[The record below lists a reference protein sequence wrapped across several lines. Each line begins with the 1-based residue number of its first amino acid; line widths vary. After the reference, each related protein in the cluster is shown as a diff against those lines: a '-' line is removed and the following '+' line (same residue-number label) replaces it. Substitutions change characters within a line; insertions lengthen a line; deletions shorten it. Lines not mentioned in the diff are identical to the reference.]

1 MRSCN
6 KPAGLPA
13 RGRAFA
19 SGGVRALWPDSPG
32 VLSAEF
38 KAAVINMNTNKRF
51 IVPALALLLLSL
63 TVAARADVRVPSLVG
78 DHMVLQQGRK
88 DRVWG
93 TAEPGERVTVTF
105 HGSTA
110 RATAD
115 AGGRWQFFV
124 GPFKA
129 GGPFELT
136 VAGKNTLAFRD
147 VLVGEV
153 WVCSGQSNMEWI
165 LQNAQGG
172 PQDAAQADYPEIH
185 LFTVAKKTS
194 GEPLEDVQGHWVVT
208 TPKEAAAFSAVGFYF
223 GRELYRR
230 LKVPVGLIHSSWGGT
245 PAEAWTSREALA
257 ADTTLRPMLDRFDAE
272 LKEMPRLQSEYER
285 ARAEWER
292 QYVTQDPGNRGEAL
306 GYADP
311 AREFADWKRMRV
323 PQAWESAGLDVDGAV
338 WFRREVDVP
347 AAWAGHDL
355 TLQLG
360 AIDDFDTTYFDGV
373 RVGSTGEETP
383 NSWTVARRYRVPG
396 SLVRA
401 GRNVIAVRVFDRVG
415 GGGFVGGE
423 MRLAPDEGAANA
435 EAVPLDGDWYYKEE
449 FTVPSKQIDYSR
461 QPQAPGAA
469 NPGNPTV
476 LYNAMLAPLTPY
488 AIRGAIWYQGEAN
501 AGRAYQYRTLF
512 PAMIRDW
519 RARWGEGDFPFYFVQ
534 LANWKARPKDSIDS
548 EWAELR
554 EAQLM
559 TLKNVPHTGMAVT
572 IDIGNP
578 DDIHPR
584 NKLDVGVRL
593 ARWALA
599 ETYGQKTE
607 ESGPL
612 YDSFKVEGDKVRV
625 RFAHAAGLKTRDGSA
640 PAGFFVAGEDR
651 KFFPADARI
660 DGDAVVV
667 WSKDVQRPVAV
678 RYAWADNPANNLYNG
693 DGLPAS
699 PFRTDDWPGLTAGR
713 N

>member
-1 MRSCN
+1 M
-6 KPAGLPA
+6 
-13 RGRAFA
+13 
-19 SGGVRALWPDSPG
+19 
-32 VLSAEF
+32 
-38 KAAVINMNTNKRF
+38 
-51 IVPALALLLLSL
+51 LLFLSL
-63 TVAARADVRVPSLVG
+63 YGSARADVRVPSLIG

-88 DRVWG
+88 VRVWG
-93 TAEPGERVTVTF
+93 MAEPGERVTVTF
-105 HGSTA
+105 DAGTA

-115 AGGRWQFFV
+115 ERGRWQVFV

-129 GGPFELT
+129 GGPFEMT
-136 VAGKNTLAFRD
+136 VAGRNTLTFRD

-153 WVCSGQSNMEWI
+153 WVCSGQSNMEWP
-165 LQNAQGG
+165 LVNAQDG
-172 PQDAAQADYPEIH
+172 PRYVAQADYTEIH
-185 LFTVAKKTS
+185 LFTVSKRTS
-194 GEPLEDVQGHWVVT
+194 GTPLEDVEGHWVVT
-208 TPKEAAAFSAVGFYF
+208 RPETVAQFSAVGYFF
-223 GRELYRR
+223 GRELYSR
-230 LKVPVGLIHSSWGGT
+230 LKVPVGLIHTSWGGT
-245 PAEAWTSREALA
+245 PAEAWTSRDALA
-257 ADTTLRPMLDRFDAE
+257 AEPALKPVLERFDAE
-272 LKEMPRLQSEYER
+272 LKDLPRLQSEYER
-285 ARAEWER
+285 ARVEWER
-292 QYVTQDPGNRGEAL
+292 QYVTQDPGNRGEAM

-323 PQAWESAGLDVDGAV
+323 PQAWESAGLDVDGSV
-338 WFRREVDVP
+338 WFRREVNVP
-347 AAWAGHDL
+347 AAWAGRDL
-355 TLQLG
+355 TLELG

-383 NSWTVARRYRVPG
+383 NSWTVPRRYHVPG

-423 MRLAPDEGAANA
+423 MWLAPEGATRS
-435 EAVPLDGDWYYKEE
+435 EAVPLDGDWFYKEE
-449 FTVPSKQIDYSR
+449 LTVPSRQIDYSR
-461 QPQAPGAA
+461 QPQAPGPA
-469 NPGNPTV
+469 NQNNPTV
-476 LYNAMLAPLTPY
+476 LYNAMLAPLLPY

-512 PAMIRDW
+512 PTMIRDW

-534 LANWKARPKDSIDS
+534 LANWKARKTDSIYS

-554 EAQLM
+554 EAQSM
-559 TLKNVPHTGMAVT
+559 TLKSVSHTGMAVT

-584 NKLDVGVRL
+584 DKLDVGLRL

-599 ETYGQKTE
+599 DTYGQKVE

-612 YDSFKVEGDKVRV
+612 YESSKVEGDKMRV
-625 RFAHAAGLKTRDGSA
+625 RFTHAAGLKTRDGAA
-640 PAGFFVAGEDR
+640 PTGFFVAGDDR
-651 KFFPADARI
+651 KFVPAEARI
-660 DGDAVVV
+660 EGNAVVV
-667 WSKDVQRPVAV
+667 RSKDVPHPTAV
-678 RYAWADNPANNLYNG
+678 RYAWADNPSGNLYNA